1 MTTILVIVGT
11 VVCACAIGAAI
22 HAFFFNEQ

>member
-1 MTTILVIVGT
+1 MTTILIIVGI

-22 HAFFFNEQ
+22 HAFFLNEQ